1 MKTVKFGGTSLAS
14 AEMMKHCADIL
25 KSDDARRYV
34 IVSAP
39 GKRFDGDIKVTD
51 LLYRIYSEVLNDYD
65 PEPTL
70 MVIYQRFSEIIEGLG
85 IAGVGAGAGLGLVEK
100 VLVVGAVGASKVL
113 AVTAWKLFGIAP
125 EPLFAPLSGPDI
137 GAKPPILEF

>member
-51 LLYRIYSEVLNDYD
+51 LLYTGEGDQRVLTLTFTAL
-65 PEPTL
+65 PEG
-70 MVIYQRFSEIIEGLG
+70 FSE
-85 IAGVGAGAGLGLVEK
+85 
-100 VLVVGAVGASKVL
+100 
-113 AVTAWKLFGIAP
+113 WKRKLLQP
-125 EPLFAPLSGPDI
+125 V
-137 GAKPPILEF
+137 